1 MSEFSFAVAVVIAVG
16 IVGIVVPFLP
26 GALLV
31 LAAVVAWGSVVGGT
45 GAWVT
50 VALAVACLGGT
61 QFLKYVIPGRNLR
74 GVGVPRSTLA
84 AGAVTGVV
92 GFFVVPVV
100 GLPLGFL
107 TAVYVAERR
116 RLGDHSLAGSSTLGA
131 VRAVGLSVIIEMSGA
146 LVAAAIWGVGAVVVT

>member
-1 MSEFSFAVAVVIAVG
+1 MSEFSFAVALLIAVG
-16 IVGIVVPFLP
+16 IVGVLVPFLP

-31 LAAVVAWGSVVGGT
+31 LAAVVAWGLVVGGT

-50 VALAVACLGGT
+50 VTLAVLCLAGT
-61 QFLKYVIPGRNLR
+61 QLLKYVIPGRNLR

-107 TAVYVAERR
+107 AAVYVVERGH
-116 RLGDHSLAGSSTLGA
+116 LGSHSRAVASTLGA
-131 VRAVGLSVIIEMSGA
+131 VRAVGLSVLIEMSGA
-146 LVAAAIWGVGAVVVT
+146 LLAAAIWGVGAFVVT